1 MSVSRF
7 LVSALVAASALSSTL
22 ALAQL
27 ELEPIIDL
35 GMRLGEGSGAAVALP
50 VLRAAIATLAEMAT
64 FDDAGV
70 SGRSEP

>member
-1 MSVSRF
+1 VAGRASVHR
-7 LVSALVAASALSSTL
+7 AAHSL

-27 ELEPIIDL
+27 ELDPVIDL

-64 FDDAGV
+64 FDGAGV